1 MSDSY
6 SLDQVAVRMVKMPPL
21 MSKEPMNSP
30 KAAIRIMN
38 DTLKEFDREAL
49 VVVNLQSDLK
59 PINMNFVSLGT
70 LNSSVAHPR
79 EILKTSILSN
89 AASIMLFHNHPSGS
103 LNPSRED
110 VELTDRLQQACQ
122 VIGIPILDHIIIGT
136 NDRYY
141 SFHEKGILKI
151 PELEVAH
158 DIDSFHWEGSK
169 VAERKSY
176 FDPKKAAEDRKQEM
190 KDITDRLEKGVS
202 EIFQS
207 EKYQQFLD
215 TMARFPQYSLN
226 NNLLIMMQK
235 PDATLCQSY
244 TGWKQMGR
252 FVKKGEKGIRIL
264 APAPYKMER
273 EQDKLDEKGKA
284 VLDKDGEPVKETVQ
298 INITAFKPVSTFDLS
313 QTDGEPLPTIGA
325 SELTGSVEGYA
336 TLFEAIKEASP
347 VPIGFEDIKGGAKG
361 YFHTEENRIAIQEGM
376 SEVQNVKTAIHEMA
390 HAKLHNMEAQKA
402 REDGG
407 QTRSSKEVEAES
419 VAYTVCQHFGIDTSD
434 YSFAY
439 VAGWSQGKEMPELKE
454 SLNTIRTA
462 ASELITAIDEK
473 AQELIAEKEQA
484 PQTLE
489 ETKDPEISFYVAE
502 CSEFHSMGEF
512 HENLT
517 LEQAVEIYKQIPA
530 DRMKGIKAIGF
541 NLQDENILTN
551 EFDLVAGGRLQQQ
564 DLKELVPQLAGH
576 PLVQKAFEDVQKLM
590 PELKPEQEKDKEAEK
605 KEPKKQSVRKK
616 LKDEK
621 ATEKPKKTRTAK
633 SKKKEETR

>member
-1 MSDSY
+1 MADH
-6 SLDQVAVRMVKMPPL
+6 R
-21 MSKEPMNSP
+21 
-30 KAAIRIMN
+30 
-38 DTLKEFDREAL
+38 
-49 VVVNLQSDLK
+49 
-59 PINMNFVSLGT
+59 
-70 LNSSVAHPR
+70 
-79 EILKTSILSN
+79 SN
-89 AASIMLFHNHPSGS
+89 
-103 LNPSRED
+103 
-110 VELTDRLQQACQ
+110 
-122 VIGIPILDHIIIGT
+122 
-136 NDRYY
+136 
-141 SFHEKGILKI
+141 
-151 PELEVAH
+151 
-158 DIDSFHWEGSK
+158 
-169 VAERKSY
+169 
-176 FDPKKAAEDRKQEM
+176 FDPKKATEDRKQEM
-190 KDITDRLEKGVS
+190 KDITDRLEQGVS

-215 TMARFPQYSLN
+215 TMAKFPQYSLN

-284 VLDKDGEPVKETVQ
+284 ILDKDGEPVKETVQ

-325 SELTGSVEGYA
+325 SELTGSVEGYE

-530 DRMKGIKAIGF
+530 DRMNGIKAIGF
-541 NLQDENILTN
+541 NLQDENILAN
-551 EFDLVAGGRLQQQ
+551 EFDLVTGGRLQQQ
-564 DLKELVPQLAGH
+564 DLKELVPQLAEH

-590 PELKPEQEKDKEAEK
+590 PELKSEQEKDKEAEK

>member
-1 MSDSY
+1 
-6 SLDQVAVRMVKMPPL
+6 
-21 MSKEPMNSP
+21 
-30 KAAIRIMN
+30 
-38 DTLKEFDREAL
+38 
-49 VVVNLQSDLK
+49 
-59 PINMNFVSLGT
+59 
-70 LNSSVAHPR
+70 
-79 EILKTSILSN
+79 
-89 AASIMLFHNHPSGS
+89 
-103 LNPSRED
+103 
-110 VELTDRLQQACQ
+110 
-122 VIGIPILDHIIIGT
+122 
-136 NDRYY
+136 
-141 SFHEKGILKI
+141 
-151 PELEVAH
+151 
-158 DIDSFHWEGSK
+158 
-169 VAERKSY
+169 
-176 FDPKKAAEDRKQEM
+176 
-190 KDITDRLEKGVS
+190 
-202 EIFQS
+202 
-207 EKYQQFLD
+207 
-215 TMARFPQYSLN
+215 
-226 NNLLIMMQK
+226 
-235 PDATLCQSY
+235 
-244 TGWKQMGR
+244 
-252 FVKKGEKGIRIL
+252 
-264 APAPYKMER
+264 MER

-347 VPIGFEDIKGGAKG
+347 VPIGFEDIKVGAKG

-489 ETKDPEISFYVAE
+489 ETK
-502 CSEFHSMGEF
+502 
-512 HENLT
+512 
-517 LEQAVEIYKQIPA
+517 
-530 DRMKGIKAIGF
+530 
-541 NLQDENILTN
+541 
-551 EFDLVAGGRLQQQ
+551 
-564 DLKELVPQLAGH
+564 ELVPQLAEH

>member
-136 NDRYY
+136 DDRYY

-190 KDITDRLEKGVS
+190 KDITDRLEQGVS

-207 EKYQQFLD
+207 EKYRQFLD
-215 TMARFPQYSLN
+215 TMAKFPQYSLN

-336 TLFEAIKEASP
+336 TLFEVIKEASP

-489 ETKDPEISFYVAE
+489 GTKDPEISFYVAE

-517 LEQAVEIYKQIPA
+517 LEQAVEIYKQIPS
-530 DRMKGIKAIGF
+530 DRMNGIKAIGF
-541 NLQDENILTN
+541 NLQDENILAN
-551 EFDLVAGGRLQQQ
+551 EFDLVTGGRLQQQ
-564 DLKELVPQLAGH
+564 DLKELVPQLAEH

-616 LKDEK
+616 LKDDK
-621 ATEKPKKTRTAK
+621 AEEKPKKTRTAK
-633 SKKKEETR
+633 SKKKEEER